1 MRNQNEDYDFLD
13 SDLQYMSNSGPAVP
27 PGLDPEAEEIGGAYV
42 TVSQQASEARPRPRD
57 PQREQLVWNEKS

>member
-1 MRNQNEDYDFLD
+1 MVLEVIECELEDPVGGGVSTL
-13 SDLQYMSNSGPAVP
+13 AVP